1 MNYTFED
8 LKNKTI
14 IITGGSG
21 FLGSQF
27 VESFLNIGSNV
38 VNLDKKINKKMIRN
52 KKNFL
57 NIKCNISKEEDV
69 KKVTKFLTNRLTI
82 LEMVHKNTKLLFEL
96 PQFKQQ
102 FFTCDYKNKLKVE
115 NNFIIKDKLIDLLKA
130 YAQIHKRNQQY
141 TLKFSCTQKKSNLK

>member
-52 KKNFL
+52 KKNF
-57 NIKCNISKEEDV
+57 
-69 KKVTKFLTNRLTI
+69 
-82 LEMVHKNTKLLFEL
+82 
-96 PQFKQQ
+96 
-102 FFTCDYKNKLKVE
+102 
-115 NNFIIKDKLIDLLKA
+115 
-130 YAQIHKRNQQY
+130 
-141 TLKFSCTQKKSNLK
+141 

>member
-38 VNLDKKINKKMIRN
+38 VNLDKKINKKIIRN
-52 KKNFL
+52 KKKNF
-57 NIKCNISKEEDV
+57 K
-69 KKVTKFLTNRLTI
+69 
-82 LEMVHKNTKLLFEL
+82 H
-96 PQFKQQ
+96 
-102 FFTCDYKNKLKVE
+102 
-115 NNFIIKDKLIDLLKA
+115 
-130 YAQIHKRNQQY
+130 
-141 TLKFSCTQKKSNLK
+141 